1 MELTIKKLAII
12 QQLLLMYLLY
22 EYNRNHDKQKVQ
34 VKIEENKPWKN
45 INEISAYKFQDIYS
59 IYIQDLRKKRVR
71 LLEIENGCGSSAL
84 WRDLLP
90 NLRSVYLEFNEI
102 CAEGMSPKADWLI
115 YGNQNQLK
123 PIKMVSKLGPYDII
137 VDHGGR
143 MPRQQIN
150 SLLHLWPTLRNN
162 GIYAIENNP
171 PKTSYVDNSMRELMT
186 NLIVSLQNP
195 SITSN
200 SFTSISENETIS
212 RVIFSISKSISS
224 VNCYPHLCLLIKK
237 SINYNLMNKKI

>member
-22 EYNRNHDKQKVQ
+22 EYNRNHDR
-34 VKIEENKPWKN
+34 VKTVENKPWNKS

-59 IYIQDLRKKRVR
+59 IYIQHLRKKRVR

-90 NLRSVYLEFNEI
+90 NLRSVYLEYNEI

-123 PIKMVSKLGPYDII
+123 SIKMVAKLGPYDAI

-143 MPRQQIN
+143 MPRQQIS

-171 PKTSYVDNSMRELMT
+171 PKTSYVDNSMREFMT

-195 SITSN
+195 SLTSN
-200 SFTSISENETIS
+200 NETIS
-212 RVIFSISKSISS
+212 RIISSISNSISS
-224 VNCYPHLCLLIKK
+224 VNCYSNLCLLIKK
-237 SINYNLMNKKI
+237 SINYNLMNKKV

>member
-1 MELTIKKLAII
+1 MQLTIKKLAII

-22 EYNRNHDKQKVQ
+22 EYYRNNDKQKAE
-34 VKIEENKPWKN
+34 VKVDENKPWNKS

-71 LLEIENGCGSSAL
+71 LLEVENGCGSSAL

-123 PIKMVSKLGPYDII
+123 PNKMVATLGPYDVI

-143 MPRQQIN
+143 MPRQQIS
-150 SLLHLWPTLRNN
+150 SLLTLWPTLRNN

-195 SITSN
+195 SH
-200 SFTSISENETIS
+200 SFTSISNNETIS
-212 RVIFSISKSISS
+212 RIIFSISNSISS
-224 VNCYPHLCLLIKK
+224 VNCYPNLCLLTKK
-237 SINYNLMNKKI
+237 RINYNLMNKKI